1 MDVGPGKV
9 LLRTK
14 KSPIA
19 LTITVALVEQQGL
32 AGFQGSVAAIR
43 LTQEALANL
52 KALGR
57 EAECFQTAVVAETAF
72 PEAARPD
79 KLAALAESL
88 NDRADAGA
96 EHIVLRPLALA
107 ADTLARKAVP
117 PVQGTG
123 SATYQHCL
131 FEEHCQCR
139 DTQSPSS

>member
-1 MDVGPGKV
+1 MDLGPGKP

-19 LTITVALVEQQGL
+19 LTRPVAPVEQQGL
-32 AGFQGSVAAIR
+32 AVFQGSVAAIR
-43 LTQEALANL
+43 LTQEALAHL
-52 KALGR
+52 KELGR
-57 EAECFQTAVVAETAF
+57 EAECFQTAVAAGTAC
-72 PEAARPD
+72 PEAVRAD

-88 NDRADAGA
+88 NDYADAVA

-123 SATYQHCL
+123 SPTYQHCL